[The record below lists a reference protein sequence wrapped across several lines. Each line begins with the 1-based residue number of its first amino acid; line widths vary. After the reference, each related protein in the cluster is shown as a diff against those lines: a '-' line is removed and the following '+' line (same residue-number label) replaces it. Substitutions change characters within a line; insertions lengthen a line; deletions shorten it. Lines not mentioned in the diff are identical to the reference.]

1 MSDTPN
7 GTGFSVDDAV
17 ASLLTGPAD
26 TQEASEAQSSA
37 HVDGNSAPTE
47 QEAPAATEQAG
58 QTAREETTEESG
70 QEEPA
75 SVEKVRFKLPD
86 GRDVEATLEEL
97 SKSYLMQS
105 DYTKKTQELAT
116 QRKTLEQTTET
127 LRVERARELQILNLA
142 QQMLAQQVPPEPD
155 YTLASTDP
163 TAFVQQ
169 KAAHEA
175 AVQRLRALNAH
186 QQRVAEQVQAGQ
198 VQSLQQH
205 LTKEAEA
212 LVERIPE
219 WKNPETA
226 KTEKTKLIEF
236 GRSVGFTDAEL
247 QSVYDSR
254 AVSVMRDA
262 MLYREL
268 MAKRPAI
275 EAKPAPASKV
285 LQPGTARTGNSR
297 STEAAR
303 AHARLAQ
310 TGSVDDAAAALLVR
324 KG

>member
-1 MSDTPN
+1 MSDTPE
-7 GTGFSVDDAV
+7 GTGISVDDAI

-37 HVDGNSAPTE
+37 QAAGNSALTE
-47 QEAPAATEQAG
+47 QEAPVATEQAE
-58 QTAREETTEESG
+58 QTTTEETTEDSG
-70 QEEPA
+70 QQEPA
-75 SVEKVRFKLPD
+75 DAGKVRFKLPD
-86 GRDVEATLEEL
+86 GTPVEATLDDL
-97 SKSYLMQS
+97 SKSYLRQA
-105 DYTKKTQELAT
+105 DYTKKTMELAN
-116 QRKTLEQTTET
+116 QRKTLEQAAET
-127 LRVERARELQILNLA
+127 IRVERTRELQILNLA

-155 YTLASTDP
+155 YTLATSDP
-163 TAFVQQ
+163 VAFVQQ

-175 AVQRLRALNAH
+175 AMQRLQALNVH
-186 QQRVAEQVQAGQ
+186 QQRVAEQVQAEQ
-198 VQSLQQH
+198 VQTLQQH

-219 WKNPETA
+219 WKSPDVA
-226 KTEKTKLIEF
+226 KAEKTKLIEF

-247 QSVYDSR
+247 SAVYDSR
-254 AVSVMRDA
+254 AVAVMRDA

-275 EAKPAPASKV
+275 EAKPAPAPKV
-285 LQPGTARTGNSR
+285 LQPGTTRAGNSK

-310 TGSVDDAAAALLVR
+310 TGSVDDAVAALL

>member
-1 MSDTPN
+1 MSDTPE
-7 GTGFSVDDAV
+7 GTGISVDDAV

-37 HVDGNSAPTE
+37 QTDGNSAPTE
-47 QEAPAATEQAG
+47 QEAPAATEQAE
-58 QTAREETTEESG
+58 QTAPEETTEG
-70 QEEPA
+70 ADQEEPA
-75 SVEKVRFKLPD
+75 NAGKVRFKLPD
-86 GRDVEATLEEL
+86 GTLVEATLDDL
-97 SKSYLMQS
+97 SKGYLRQA

-116 QRKTLEQTTET
+116 QRKTLEQAAET
-127 LRVERARELQILNLA
+127 IRVERTRELQILNLA

-155 YTLASTDP
+155 HTLAASDP
-163 TAFVQQ
+163 VAFVQQ
-169 KAAHEA
+169 KAAHDA
-175 AVQRLRALNAH
+175 AMQRLQALNVH
-186 QQRVAEQVQAGQ
+186 QQRVAEQVQAEQ
-198 VQSLQQH
+198 AQTLQQH
-205 LTKEAEA
+205 LTREAEA

-219 WKNPETA
+219 WKSPDVA
-226 KTEKTKLIEF
+226 KAEKAKLINF

-247 QSVYDSR
+247 NAVYDSR
-254 AVSVMRDA
+254 AVAVMRDA

-275 EAKPAPASKV
+275 EAKPAPAPKV
-285 LQPGTARTGNSR
+285 LQPGTARTGNSK

-310 TGSVDDAAAALLVR
+310 TGSVDDAVAALL

>member
-1 MSDTPN
+1 MSDTPE
-7 GTGFSVDDAV
+7 GTGISVDDAI

-37 HVDGNSAPTE
+37 QAAGNSAPTE
-47 QEAPAATEQAG
+47 QEAPAATEQAE
-58 QTAREETTEESG
+58 QTATEETTEDSG
-70 QEEPA
+70 QQEPA
-75 SVEKVRFKLPD
+75 DAGKVRFKLPD
-86 GRDVEATLEEL
+86 GTDVEATLDDL
-97 SKSYLMQS
+97 SKSYLRQA

-116 QRKTLEQTTET
+116 QRKTLEQEAAT
-127 LRVERARELQILNLA
+127 LRVERTRELQILNLA

-155 YTLASTDP
+155 YTLATADP
-163 TAFVQQ
+163 VQFVQQ
-169 KAAHEA
+169 KAAHDA
-175 AVQRLRALNAH
+175 AMQRLQALNVH
-186 QQRVAEQVQAGQ
+186 QQRVAEQVQAEQ
-198 VQSLQQH
+198 VQTLQQH

-219 WKNPETA
+219 WKSPDVA
-226 KTEKTKLIEF
+226 KAEKTKLIEF

-247 QSVYDSR
+247 SAVYDSR
-254 AVSVMRDA
+254 AVAVMRDA

-275 EAKPAPASKV
+275 EAKPAPAPKV
-285 LQPGTARTGNSR
+285 LQPGTARTGNSK

-310 TGSVDDAAAALLVR
+310 TGSVDDAVAALL